1 MLNVVMLSVVA
12 PWYHITQRIWRPLS
26 FNMISIQSHHSPQ
39 ISPKM
44 IKLIS
49 ELFKNKKVQNVCSF
63 SYLIRKIIND

>member
-12 PWYHITQRIWRPLS
+12 PWYHITQSIWRPLS

-44 IKLIS
+44 IKLVCK
-49 ELFKNKKVQNVCSF
+49 LFKNIIIPNVCSF